1 MQANLDALD
10 RKSVKVLPVTPVDE
24 EDLTRKQRREQARA
38 ERKAAEAAAASDAT
52 RRKRITQLAGVGV
65 VVIVAIVVILIAT
78 GGGSSKKAPPK
89 QSEVTSIAR
98 QVNADL
104 AGIPQSGRTI
114 GNPNAP
120 VTLQY
125 FGDLQCPIC
134 GEFSKKSGAL
144 PKLIAGP
151 VKEGKVKIE
160 YLSLETATRE
170 QEVFHTQQKAAY
182 AAGPQHKAW
191 NYIELFYNS
200 QGTEDSGYV
209 TEGFLQNLAQQI
221 PGLDLPKWQAE
232 RSNQKFEAEIA
243 SDQQSAN
250 NNGLTG
256 TPAFLIG
263 KSGGALKKYE
273 WSSLSDP
280 KPFEEAIEQAAKA

>member
-1 MQANLDALD
+1 
-10 RKSVKVLPVTPVDE
+10 VTPVDE

-38 ERKAAEAAAASDAT
+38 ERKAAEAAAAADAT
-52 RRKRITQLAGVGV
+52 RRRRITQLAGVAA

-78 GGGSSKKAPPK
+78 GGGGSSKKHVLKPK
-89 QSEVTSIAR
+89 EQTAVAN
-98 QVNADL
+98 QVNAAL

-120 VTLQY
+120 VTIQY

-134 GEFSKKSGAL
+134 GDFSKKTGAL

-170 QEVFHTQQKAAY
+170 PEIFHTQQKAAY
-182 AAGPQHKAW
+182 AAGKQNKAW

-200 QGTEDSGYV
+200 QGEENSGYV
-209 TEGFLQNLAQQI
+209 SEAFLQNLAQQV
-221 PGLDLPKWQAE
+221 PGLDAAKWQSD
-232 RSNQKFEAEIA
+232 RGTPQFEAEIA
-243 SDQQSAN
+243 ADQQSAN

-256 TPAFLIG
+256 TPAFLVG
-263 KSGGALKKYE
+263 KSGGAMKKYE
-273 WSSLSDP
+273 WSSLTDP
-280 KPFEEAIEQAAKA
+280 KGFEEAIAKAEKA